1 MRPDHFEVL
10 GLPRT
15 YRIDGKALGER
26 HLELTRLLHPDRH
39 AAGGAGARRLALEK
53 TIAVNDAYRT
63 LKDPV
68 RRAVYLLQD
77 RGIDLSESGAHRQAL
92 SGDALLQVL
101 ELREELADARAAG
114 DATRIAALAAR
125 VRKERETALSALA
138 DAFDADDLSAAT
150 AQVSR
155 IRYTD
160 RFLDEVSAYEDQ
172 IFEERHG

>member
-10 GLPRT
+10 GLPRSFA
-15 YRIDGKALGER
+15 IDGKALEER
-26 HLELTRLLHPDRH
+26 HRELTRLLHPDRH

-77 RGIDLSESGAHRQAL
+77 RGVDLSESGAHRQAL
-92 SGDALLQVL
+92 PESALLEVM
-101 ELREELADARAAG
+101 ELREELAEARAAK
-114 DATRIAALAAR
+114 DPARVSALAAR
-125 VRKERETALSALA
+125 VRADREAALA
-138 DAFDADDLSAAT
+138 ELGRAFAADDIARAT
-150 AQVSR
+150 TQVAR

-160 RFLDEVSAYEDQ
+160 RFLDEVSAYEDEL
-172 IFEERHG
+172 FEERHG

>member
-15 YRIDGKALGER
+15 FRVDGRALEER
-26 HLELTRLLHPDRH
+26 HRELTRLLHPDRH

-77 RGIDLSESGAHRQAL
+77 RGVDLSESGAHRQAL
-92 SGDALLQVL
+92 PEDVLLEVL
-101 ELREELADARAAG
+101 ELREELAEARAAK
-114 DATRIAALAAR
+114 DAGRIAALAAR
-125 VRKERETALSALA
+125 VRTDRESALA
-138 DAFDADDLSAAT
+138 ELHRAFDADDVAAAT

-172 IFEERHG
+172 VFEERHG